1 MLKKV
6 ISASLTLALLLSV
19 NLPVKASEISKNIKT
34 KTVSQ
39 AIESIKDVQ
48 VKDLQ
53 KKSEMKAKSSHVIY
67 SLPAQPFYV
76 AMYSDGNN
84 TTIYSRNQAGTIVQ
98 DYFPLI
104 IETYQKGAGTINEVK
119 VDGRDINEV
128 YTESDFYNTTES
140 TPAFFVV
147 EKDPT
152 DSSNSAWYTYAAVS
166 TLSKGTH
173 TIQIFSTINGTTLS
187 DSIRVTV
194 S

>member
-6 ISASLTLALLLSV
+6 ISASLTLALLLCV
-19 NLPVKASEISKNIKT
+19 NLPVKASEISNNMKT
-34 KTVSQ
+34 KTVNQ
-39 AIESIKDVQ
+39 AIESIKDGQ
-48 VKDLQ
+48 AKDLQ
-53 KKSEMKAKSSHVIY
+53 KNLEKKTKSSHTIY
-67 SLPAQPFYV
+67 SLSAQPFYV
-76 AMYSDGNN
+76 ALYSDGNN
-84 TTIYSRNQAGTIVQ
+84 STIYSRNQAGTIAQ

-104 IETYQKGAGTINEVK
+104 IETYQKGAGIINEVK
-119 VDGRDINEV
+119 VDGRDISQV

-152 DSSNSAWYTYAAVS
+152 DSSNSAWYTYVAVS

-173 TIQIFSTINGTTLS
+173 TVQIYSTINGKNLS